1 MSGAPFDRFHNEIRC
16 PEIHIGNPE
25 RDDVISTENIHPLV
39 ILDRMG
45 LFSIDDFI
53 EIIMIHHGTRDIRH
67 LARGY
72 RLSNESS
79 T

>member
-1 MSGAPFDRFHNEIRC
+1 MSGAPFDRFHNEIQR
-16 PEIHIGNPE
+16 PEIHAGNSE
-25 RDDVISTENIHPLV
+25 RDDVIGAENIFPLV

-53 EIIMIHHGTRDIRH
+53 EMIMFHHGTRNICH

-72 RLSNESS
+72 RLSYERS